1 MYHVYAWYCRVAAF
15 GLGVPLTYR
24 VTEARLPDAALR
36 LAALAPDIVH
46 FFNHGCPRRQIGQL
60 SCRMPPQNTPA
71 NARRQKAPDR
81 TGQDRTGQGRTQ
93 TGHNQKR
100 QHMNQTG
107 QRRNQ
112 TGEDRNQTRQE
123 THRVAAHSSTITR
136 QGRPRTRLRQAP
148 DRTGSSSGVCSDNA
162 SQDRKLWHCPLL
174 AIVRGQGG
182 KSWSAAR
189 LLRLNVQVLR
199 IKMETPSVEPKAKA
213 KAKARALVQYF
224 TWRKKES
231 AADEIN
237 NPAAHYSCRYATNT
251 RVKHDK

>member
-1 MYHVYAWYCRVAAF
+1 MPHATTKYTRQ
-15 GLGVPLTYR
+15 R
-24 VTEARLPDAALR
+24 EEAEGTR
-36 LAALAPDIVH
+36 
-46 FFNHGCPRRQIGQL
+46 
-60 SCRMPPQNTPA
+60 
-71 NARRQKAPDR
+71 
-81 TGQDRTGQGRTQ
+81 QDRTEQGRTQ

-148 DRTGSSSGVCSDNA
+148 DRTGNSSGVSDNA
-162 SQDRKLWHCPLL
+162 SQDRKSWHCPLL

-189 LLRLNVQVLR
+189 LFRLNVQVLR

-237 NPAAHYSCRYATNT
+237 NPAAQYSCRYATNT

>member
-1 MYHVYAWYCRVAAF
+1 
-15 GLGVPLTYR
+15 
-24 VTEARLPDAALR
+24 
-36 LAALAPDIVH
+36 
-46 FFNHGCPRRQIGQL
+46 
-60 SCRMPPQNTPA
+60 
-71 NARRQKAPDR
+71 
-81 TGQDRTGQGRTQ
+81 
-93 TGHNQKR
+93 
-100 QHMNQTG
+100 MNQTG